1 MTFEVEV
8 PLRHRTI
15 WPAFTDPGKTAR
27 AVPGLTVDAVHPVPP
42 GEGSDGVAGDVVAG
56 RLKLR
61 VGAGA
66 SGAAITYR
74 GTGCI
79 ASANAQKGT
88 LDIAV
93 DAAQARGDG
102 ALAGYLRV
110 TLTPAGDAG
119 ERTLISVV
127 PELELSGRALE
138 FAREDWHAAVGALAA
153 AWVEALTADCVDA
166 DDATATATAT
176 DTDADS
182 QTDTQTDSAT
192 PAAEAD
198 DTGAESG
205 AGAESEAG
213 AGVAAPLDQEPAAVE
228 AEAIA
233 EPEAD
238 AEPELEPE
246 PEPET
251 ATLTEVEA
259 EREPED
265 QQSFADPDV
274 ISEDPLEPLW
284 QGRYEKNRWLP
295 AIVAL
300 TLFLL
305 IKRRRRHRTD
315 PPGADSSFRME

>member
-15 WPAFTDPGKTAR
+15 WPAFTEPGKTAR
-27 AVPGLTVDAVHPVPP
+27 AVPGLIVDAVHPVPP

-74 GTGCI
+74 GTACI

-119 ERTLISVV
+119 ERTVVSVV

-153 AWVEALTADCVDA
+153 AWVEALTADCVD
-166 DDATATATAT
+166 DEDSDSATATAT
-176 DTDADS
+176 DTL
-182 QTDTQTDSAT
+182 TV
-192 PAAEAD
+192 D
-198 DTGAESG
+198 D
-205 AGAESEAG
+205 AGAESKAG
-213 AGVAAPLDQEPAAVE
+213 AGAVAPVDQEPAAEE

-233 EPEAD
+233 EAEAE
-238 AEPELEPE
+238 AEVVAEAAAEAQAEAAAELEAEAAAE

-251 ATLTEVEA
+251 AAVTDVEA
-259 EREPED
+259 ERQAED